1 MEARQVARLFG
12 AILREAREARGLSQE
27 ALALE
32 CDIDRSYVSRMER
45 GLRQPTI
52 AMLIRLSETLGV
64 RASALILKLERA
76 REK

>member
-52 AMLIRLSETLGV
+52 AMLIRLSETLDV
-64 RASALILKLERA
+64 RASALVLKLERA